1 MATTGNIQNFFGL
14 NRNAADP
21 SQLRKSVREAYSE
34 AATNPG
40 GKHPFPVGREFAESI
55 GYPKEL
61 LDAFPDFVSDTFTGV
76 SNVSV
81 FADIPSGSTVLDI
94 GCGAGLDSLIAS
106 KKTGIDGKVIGV
118 DFSHAMLEKAK
129 EGCRESNR
137 LTIEL
142 HCAAAESLPLP
153 DRSVDVILVNGI
165 FNLNPSRKEVFQE
178 MARVIKAGGSLYA
191 AELILKEPQ
200 SSGTACSLDDWFS

>member
-1 MATTGNIQNFFGL
+1 MEPIGNIKKFFGL
-14 NRNAADP
+14 KRNAADP
-21 SQLRKSVREAYSE
+21 AQLRKGVREAYSE
-34 AATNPG
+34 AAANPG

-55 GYPKEL
+55 GYPKDL
-61 LDAFPDFVSDTFTGV
+61 LDSFPDFVSDTFTGV

-81 FADIPSGSTVLDI
+81 FAEIPSGSTVLDI

-106 KKTGIDGKVIGV
+106 EKTGKDGKVIGV

-129 EGCRESNR
+129 KGCRRSNR
-137 LTIEL
+137 LNIEL

-165 FNLNPSRKEVFQE
+165 FNLNPSRKDVFQE
-178 MARVIKAGGSLYA
+178 LARVIQPGGSLYA

-200 SSGTACSLDDWFS
+200 PSKTACSLDDWFS